1 MDLKRVLAVK
11 KSTPFRCLA
20 QDARNEKARERFG
33 VRWDMGQRAWR
44 RLGASPCDLG
54 SHLATIHPCYC

>member
-1 MDLKRVLAVK
+1 MLVVK

-20 QDARNEKARERFG
+20 QDARNGKARESFG

-44 RLGASPCDLG
+44 WQEAPK
-54 SHLATIHPCYC
+54 I